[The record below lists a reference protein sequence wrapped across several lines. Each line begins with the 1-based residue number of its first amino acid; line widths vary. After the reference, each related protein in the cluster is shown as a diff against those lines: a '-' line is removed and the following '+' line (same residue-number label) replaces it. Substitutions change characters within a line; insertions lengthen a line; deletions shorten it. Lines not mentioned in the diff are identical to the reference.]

1 MDRKRICRGK
11 VSKGWQMKEYQTEKS
26 KYNLPRNVYMRTL
39 YLIRDYDRLKR
50 LRQEILYSSPP
61 PPDGQ
66 PGCKG
71 GSDSTADK
79 AIQIA
84 DVSKEC
90 EAIEQ
95 AILCIPDE
103 YRKGVVNNV
112 MYQIRY
118 PDTAHYMTWAKYR
131 SRFIQN
137 VAKNMRYI

>member
-1 MDRKRICRGK
+1 
-11 VSKGWQMKEYQTEKS
+11 MKEYQPEKS

-39 YLIRDYDRLKR
+39 YLIRDYDRL
-50 LRQEILYSSPP
+50 
-61 PPDGQ
+61 Q
-66 PGCKG
+66 PGCRG
-71 GSDSTADK
+71 NSDTTADK

-95 AILCIPDE
+95 AIICIPEE